1 MEDISTEIIDVVQT
15 GINFEKVASSQ
26 NVVVNP
32 FQKAIKTDDSIADFK
47 SVRY

>member
-15 GINFEKVASSQ
+15 GISFEKVASSQ

-32 FQKAIKTDDSIADFK
+32 IQKAIKTDSIITDFK

>member
-1 MEDISTEIIDVVQT
+1 MEDISAEIIDVVQT

-32 FQKAIKTDDSIADFK
+32 IQKAIKTDSSITDFK

>member
-15 GINFEKVASSQ
+15 GISFEKVASSQ

-32 FQKAIKTDDSIADFK
+32 IQKAIKTDSNITDFK